1 MCIKLEKARID
12 FIDLSGGTFEGR
24 AFEHQKESTKARE
37 AYFIEFAEM
46 IRPHLSQTKIY
57 VTGGFRTLAGM
68 TRALEANACD
78 GVGIG
83 RPLSAEPYLCKE
95 ILEGRVTGALEN
107 LVPLPQNTQASG
119 SQLHQLG
126 RGEDKV
132 SDWSRKE
139 EVERWMREF
148 EKDEAERAAM
158 LPRVE
163 RCGYPVLKAEMGFEY
178 LK

>member
-1 MCIKLEKARID
+1 
-12 FIDLSGGTFEGR
+12 
-24 AFEHQKESTKARE
+24 
-37 AYFIEFAEM
+37 M
-46 IRPHLSQTKIY
+46 IHPHIFQTKIY

-68 TRALEANACD
+68 MRALTANACD
-78 GVGIG
+78 GVSIG

-95 ILEGRVTGALEN
+95 MLKGKVTSAIEN

-126 RGEDKV
+126 RGEEKV
-132 SDWSRKE
+132 SDWSQKE
-139 EVERWMREF
+139 EVERWMRAF
-148 EKDEAERAAM
+148 EKGEAERAAV

-178 LK
+178 LKR

>member
-1 MCIKLEKARID
+1 
-12 FIDLSGGTFEGR
+12 LS
-24 AFEHQKESTKARE
+24 
-37 AYFIEFAEM
+37 
-46 IRPHLSQTKIY
+46 
-57 VTGGFRTLAGM
+57 GM

-95 ILEGRVTGALEN
+95 ILEGRVTGAIEN

-126 RGEDKV
+126 RGERMV
-132 SDWSRKE
+132 SDWSQRE

-148 EKDEAERAAM
+148 DKDELERAAM

-163 RCGYPVLKAEMGFEY
+163 RCGYPVLKAERGFEY